1 MADGEIRE
9 CGDCQ
14 NEMPFSRLSCPHCG
28 RPSFFP
34 NVDKATTKE
43 ETAKLAQRL
52 KEVSHKCKQNG
63 SEAIAQ
69 KFLDACKQSSAVF
82 SCPVLKL
89 HREIASGT
97 DLFETYYDLER
108 LKLRSQVP
116 SDFDWAKL
124 RPKAEIELLGTHKN
138 IDQIH
143 YACLSLDGK
152 GLGYGDCLVKLCESM
167 IAHRSSCF
175 EGNTAVIY
183 AIQEHFNNILRS
195 DWQNRHSICCAT
207 FGNKLDSRSTEADFQ
222 SILVNRGESSEDDS
236 FIEVHVFGPMTARTF
251 ESVHITTAKH
261 GRRETVLVDAIADK
275 LEAMKIQVVRS

>member
-1 MADGEIRE
+1 MTG
-9 CGDCQ
+9 
-14 NEMPFSRLSCPHCG
+14 H
-28 RPSFFP
+28 
-34 NVDKATTKE
+34 
-43 ETAKLAQRL
+43 
-52 KEVSHKCKQNG
+52 CKQNNC
-63 SEAIAQ
+63 EDIAER
-69 KFLDACKQSSAVF
+69 FLDACKQSSAVF

-108 LKLRSQVP
+108 LKLRSEIP
-116 SDFDWAKL
+116 AGFDWAKL
-124 RPKAEIELLGTHKN
+124 RPQAEIELLGTHKN

-152 GLGYGDCLVKLCESM
+152 DLGYGDCLVKLSESM

-183 AIQEHFNNILRS
+183 AILGHFDNILRS
-195 DWQNRHSICCAT
+195 DWQNRHSICFAT

-222 SILVNRGESSEDDS
+222 SILVDRGESSEDDS

-251 ESVHITTAKH
+251 ETVQIATAKH
-261 GRRETVLVDAIADK
+261 SPRDAVLVAAIADK
-275 LEAMKIQVVRS
+275 LAAINIQVVRS